1 LKWNL
6 FSRKKQ
12 IHHADGV
19 PNSYY
24 TAGEVFDG
32 GAERF
37 VYNNEI
43 PHPLVGFFGGIRV
56 GEFRFIQ
63 PQTVYQNLAL
73 PVVPILP
80 GIVPGQ
86 LVFNPLLDPNNLP
99 NDANGAYL
107 TSVFG
112 GVQQ

>member
-1 LKWNL
+1 MQMKWSL

-12 IHHADGV
+12 IHHADGI

-37 VYNNEI
+37 VFNNDI
-43 PHPLVGFFGGIRV
+43 PHPLVGFPNGIRA
-56 GEFRFIQ
+56 GEYRFIQ
-63 PQTVYQNLAL
+63 PQTVYQYLAL

-86 LVFNPLLDPNNLP
+86 LVFNPLNDPNALP
-99 NDANGAYL
+99 DNSLGG
-107 TSVFG
+107 FG
-112 GVQQ
+112 GVQR